1 MIRVAAWPVPGEG
14 SLPGLQM
21 AAFSPRPHMAGKGGD
36 RVRMAGGTR
45 PRGGSCAR
53 GPSRLLRCV
62 PVCLLLS
69 WTVRLS
75 GGQAGAPFPWGPLFP
90 AQSGCSVCASE

>member
-21 AAFSPRPHMAGKGGD
+21 AAFSPLPHMAGKGGESAD
-36 RVRMAGGTR
+36 GGR
-45 PRGGSCAR
+45 HASPGGSCAR